1 MASKTSPETRNE
13 KFRKLLLAKRA
24 EVIRLSLGDLKAALS
39 GDGKS
44 DDVGD
49 EGDMASDSYGA
60 LLKSNLTASRRKAL
74 IDIDEALRRLDDS
87 AYGFCVDCGDEIP
100 ENRLIANPLAIR
112 CRDCQEEMELRMK
125 HEASGTSTSQGA
137 GDGL

>member
-1 MASKTSPETRNE
+1 MVSKTAPETRND
-13 KFRKLLLAKRA
+13 KFRKMLVAKRA

-49 EGDMASDSYGA
+49 EGDMASDSYVA
-60 LLKSNLTASRRKAL
+60 LLRSNLTASRRKAI

-87 AYGFCVDCGDEIP
+87 GYGLCAECGDEIP

-112 CRDCQEEMELRMK
+112 CRDCQEEVERRLK
-125 HEASGTSTSQGA
+125 HEGGGTSTDQGA
-137 GDGL
+137 MDSL